1 MAARCLIWIAAAA
14 GSAQAL
20 SPAQTSRRVLT
31 PTATNAATAHASR
44 RALLT
49 STATGAAALVL
60 SPAAASAGSKLEDG
74 LALPDGARQFND
86 FQGLKGEWTR
96 FGERLK
102 KTDLDDKEWEGVPL
116 LLRRVY
122 DAGDDMLYMAKGL
135 AKDKQ
140 DAAKKLAKDFQQ
152 GVKGADRPAQ
162 AKDRATVIKAYE
174 ATAPLLADFLDLT
187 SDVPAEL

>member
-1 MAARCLIWIAAAA
+1 MKLTRT
-14 GSAQAL
+14 
-20 SPAQTSRRVLT
+20 QTLNQPSEGPSYTSTSSRRR
-31 PTATNAATAHASR
+31 P
-44 RALLT
+44 RAF
-49 STATGAAALVL
+49 
-60 SPAAASAGSKLEDG
+60 
-74 LALPDGARQFND
+74 LP
-86 FQGLKGEWTR
+86 R
-96 FGERLK
+96 F
-102 KTDLDDKEWEGVPL
+102 
-116 LLRRVY
+116 
-122 DAGDDMLYMAKGL
+122 AGL